1 MSTVL
6 SKRLYEGRALEN
18 QWINNTISAHD
29 LMCGC
34 QDPIG
39 HFHLLTKEKCLS
51 GEKDTT
57 AATTGIH
64 GEEETNIDAAV
75 LEALFEEN
83 QEDDG

>member
-18 QWINNTISAHD
+18 QWINNTISSHD

-39 HFHLLTKEKCLS
+39 HFHLLTKEKCHS

-57 AATTGIH
+57 AATFGTP

>member
-51 GEKDTT
+51 GEKDSTNVT
-57 AATTGIH
+57 IGTH
-64 GEEETNIDAAV
+64 GEEETDLDAAA
-75 LEALFEEN
+75 LEALFAEN